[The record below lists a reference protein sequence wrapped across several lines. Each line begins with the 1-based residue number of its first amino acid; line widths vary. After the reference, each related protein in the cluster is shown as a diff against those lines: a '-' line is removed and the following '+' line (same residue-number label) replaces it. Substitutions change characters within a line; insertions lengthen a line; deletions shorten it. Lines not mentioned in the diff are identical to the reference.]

1 MKLSV
6 KINLNPSSEQ
16 HILLLETMKL
26 FNKACNTIS
35 QTAFHNQTFG
45 KWPIQKLIY
54 HDLRKTTGIPAQL
67 LIRAIAV
74 VCGSY
79 KAEKKRMH
87 WFKETSSIP
96 YDTRLRTFHKSESVS
111 LRLWNQRITV
121 PIILGQYQAHKL
133 NGIKLSDTGESDLIY
148 DRIQNRFYLVITF
161 DQPETPTIQTSKV
174 LGLDLGI
181 KFLVADSDGAL
192 YTGAQVEQTRNR
204 YAELRKRLQARHS
217 KSSFRHLKKLSG
229 KEHRYC
235 KDVDHCLS
243 KQIVQKAKGTGRSLA
258 LEELKGIRERLG
270 RRPERKRVPVLGN
283 SAPLSVEKPRKHVR
297 KSVRTLINK
306 WSFSQ
311 LRLFIAYKAKIA
323 GVRVYVV
330 PAYYSSQT
338 CNVCGHVS
346 KSNRISRDNFRCK
359 NCGHAEHADI
369 NAAKVISQRASV
381 NRPTASGVGHTYKRE
396 PYRARCKPTDLS
408 VGS

>member
-6 KINLNPSSEQ
+6 KINLNPSLEQ
-16 HILLLETMKL
+16 HILLLETMRL
-26 FNKACNTIS
+26 FNKTCNTIS

-45 KWPIQKLIY
+45 KWSIQKLIY
-54 HDLRKTTGIPAQL
+54 HDLRKTTSIPAQL

-121 PIILGQYQAHKL
+121 PIILGQYQAHRL
-133 NGIKLSDTGESDLIY
+133 NGVKLSETGESDLIY

-192 YTGAQVEQTRNR
+192 FYTGAQVEQTRKR
-204 YAELRKRLQARHS
+204 YAELRTILQSRHS
-217 KSSFRHLKKLSG
+217 KSSYRHLKKLSG

-235 KDVDHCLS
+235 KDVNHCLS
-243 KQIVQKAKGTGRSLA
+243 KKSYRKPKAQVVRWP
-258 LEELKGIRERLG
+258 LKNSRAYAERLG
-270 RRPERKRVPVLGN
+270 RRPERKRVIRPWALQR
-283 SAPLSVEKPRKHVR
+283 LQRVEKPRKHVR
-297 KSVRTLINK
+297 KSVRT
-306 WSFSQ
+306 S
-311 LRLFIAYKAKIA
+311 
-323 GVRVYVV
+323 
-330 PAYYSSQT
+330 
-338 CNVCGHVS
+338 
-346 KSNRISRDNFRCK
+346 
-359 NCGHAEHADI
+359 
-369 NAAKVISQRASV
+369 
-381 NRPTASGVGHTYKRE
+381 
-396 PYRARCKPTDLS
+396 
-408 VGS
+408 